1 MLTSL
6 GKACKVGQILS
17 FMKETSLLVAP
28 LFSLDSIQEFLYK
41 DINDFQDE
49 LRRVLKA
56 YDTLP
61 KRAVL
66 FAPLPLLVSV
76 RLRSF
81 EKTYTTDVI
90 VDAFKKE
97 KTILLPLPYLLGL
110 LQKQKV
116 VWSFFP
122 RYIQSIEM
130 IDPLCT
136 LVRLGSEHSVCLR
149 RIDGKIVLALSEYV
163 QDGMVNASQRL
174 SPTSVQFLVGKL
186 PEEDETVSTY
196 TNSIDTVRQET
207 AIERHLRLTNAM
219 IG

>member
-1 MLTSL
+1 MTSFR
-6 GKACKVGQILS
+6 KACKVGQILS

-41 DINDFQDE
+41 DINDFQNE
-49 LRRVLKA
+49 LCRVLKA

-61 KRAVL
+61 KRAVF

-81 EKTYTTDVI
+81 EKTYTTDV
-90 VDAFKKE
+90 VVEAFKKD
-97 KTILLPLPYLLGL
+97 TYTPLPLPYLLGL

-130 IDPLCT
+130 IDPLCA
-136 LVRLGSEHSVCLR
+136 LVRLRSEHSVCLR

-163 QDGMVNASQRL
+163 QDGLVNASQRL

-186 PEEDETVSTY
+186 PEERHDIVLSTES
-196 TNSIDTVRQET
+196 TDTEREESV
-207 AIERHLRLTNAM
+207 IERHLRLTNAM